1 MFASWRIALIDRL
14 VGLNERWV
22 FERRLARHYRRVL
35 RASPQ
40 LVIDVGGNRGQ
51 TIRFFR
57 RLDRR
62 CVVHTF
68 EPDPTLFAF
77 LKEHFGG
84 MDGIHLHPEGISDQ
98 AGEKLFHENVLGYTS
113 TFERLDQDSAY
124 LEKKARILGVD
135 KQAIVK
141 RSYPVQVTT
150 LREFLAGITPC
161 TVDVLKIDTEGHEH
175 ACLAGLFPLPA
186 GVRIR
191 FIQLEDHR
199 DDMYADRV
207 PFARSEA
214 LLREHGFTLDARIP
228 HGFGELD
235 DVVFRHTDNV

>member
-1 MFASWRIALIDRL
+1 MFATWRIALIDRL

-35 RASPQ
+35 RSGIR
-40 LVIDVGGNRGQ
+40 LVLDVGGNRGQ

-57 RLDRR
+57 RLDRQ

-68 EPDPTLFAF
+68 EPDPALFALLQTRF
-77 LKEHFGG
+77 AGNP
-84 MDGIHLHPEGISDQ
+84 GIHLHREGISDQ

-113 TFERLDQDSAY
+113 TFERLDQGSDY
-124 LEKKARILGVD
+124 LKKKARILGVD
-135 KQAIVK
+135 KGAIVK
-141 RSYPVQVTT
+141 RSYPVRVTT
-150 LREFLAGITPC
+150 LREFLAGIAPC

-175 ACLAGLFPLPA
+175 ACLEGLFPLPSGA
-186 GVRIR
+186 LIR
-191 FIQLEDHR
+191 YIQLEDHR

-207 PFARSEA
+207 PFARTEQ
-214 LLREHGFTLDARIP
+214 LLGEHGFELDARIP

-235 DVVFRHTDNV
+235 DVVFRRSANA